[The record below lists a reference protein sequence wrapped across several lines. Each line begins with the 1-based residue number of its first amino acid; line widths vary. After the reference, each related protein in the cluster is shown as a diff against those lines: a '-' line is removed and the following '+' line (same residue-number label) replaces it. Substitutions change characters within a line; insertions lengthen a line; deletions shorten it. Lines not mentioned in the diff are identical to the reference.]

1 MIAGAAVRPVL
12 QSSLLRFRLGPWSR
26 RTRSCALG
34 STFAPA
40 KPCVL
45 CAHAATAPGVCLAWH
60 ACVPKFVFLR
70 VRFSASTRSLLLGE
84 LCARSFCFMLFVIVR
99 LRCVTPAPLL
109 LVVLVA
115 VCHHAPLRGGVGW
128 LV

>member
-1 MIAGAAVRPVL
+1 MIAGAAVRPVF

-45 CAHAATAPGVCLAWH
+45 CAHAATAPGVGVRLAWH

-84 LCARSFCFMLFVIVR
+84 LCARSFCFMLFVMVR
-99 LRCVTPAPLL
+99 LRCVTAPPLL
-109 LVVLVA
+109 
-115 VCHHAPLRGGVGW
+115 W
-128 LV
+128 LFL